1 MTLLPDPRRRPN
13 SDPGAAGL
21 VWSIILIVVI
31 FLVATLVVK
40 ALP

>member
-13 SDPGAAGL
+13 SDPGAGGL
-21 VWSIILIVVI
+21 AWSIILIVVI